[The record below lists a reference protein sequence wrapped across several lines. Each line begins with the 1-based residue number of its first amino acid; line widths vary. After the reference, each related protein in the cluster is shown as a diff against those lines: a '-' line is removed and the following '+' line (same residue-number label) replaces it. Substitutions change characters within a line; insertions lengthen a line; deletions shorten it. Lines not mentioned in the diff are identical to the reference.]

1 MQNIS
6 MDGDGVSLSI
16 SIMGNGGTGFRER
29 EQYPLIYL
37 KDNDFRFKKNMTYT
51 EEEKKQLKMA
61 FGRMLD
67 NGEDFLAI
75 DIAEVEGRDLVPYIA
90 RKRFRVSLIKEGNV
104 ENR

>member
-37 KDNDFRFKKNMTYT
+37 KENDFFFKKKEYDIHR
-51 EEEKKQLKMA
+51 
-61 FGRMLD
+61 GRKEAI
-67 NGEDFLAI
+67 EDGI
-75 DIAEVEGRDLVPYIA
+75 R
-90 RKRFRVSLIKEGNV
+90 
-104 ENR
+104 ENA

>member
-37 KDNDFRFKKNMTYT
+37 KENDFRLQKK
-51 EEEKKQLKMA
+51 EHDIHR
-61 FGRMLD
+61 GRKETI
-67 NGEDFLAI
+67 EDGI
-75 DIAEVEGRDLVPYIA
+75 R
-90 RKRFRVSLIKEGNV
+90 
-104 ENR
+104 ENA

>member
-37 KDNDFRFKKNMTYT
+37 KEKDFRFQ
-51 EEEKKQLKMA
+51 EK
-61 FGRMLD
+61 R
-67 NGEDFLAI
+67 I
-75 DIAEVEGRDLVPYIA
+75 
-90 RKRFRVSLIKEGNV
+90 
-104 ENR
+104 